1 MGWGT
6 LQLNGLIKQFD
17 NLSKIHLSIPGKL
30 YAIGGSSG
38 NSELKSGECFDPE
51 TRDWSKIS
59 DMSICRSNFDVCVLN
74 GKLFAAGG
82 TDGRHALESVEVFDP
97 GGYPSNVASNTLPW
111 VFSVKIIKHEKL
123 DSKMMNSD
131 WTFLILMLDE
141 FLTLSQFP
149 QTILTYI
156 FQNLGFTH
164 AKFQL

>member
-17 NLSKIHLSIPGKL
+17 NLSQIHLSIPGKL

-59 DMSICRSNFDVCVLN
+59 DMSICRSNFDVCVLG

-97 GGYPSNVASNTLPW
+97 GGYPSNVASNKLAVG
-111 VFSVKIIKHEKL
+111 VFC
-123 DSKMMNSD
+123 
-131 WTFLILMLDE
+131 
-141 FLTLSQFP
+141 
-149 QTILTYI
+149 
-156 FQNLGFTH
+156 
-164 AKFQL
+164 